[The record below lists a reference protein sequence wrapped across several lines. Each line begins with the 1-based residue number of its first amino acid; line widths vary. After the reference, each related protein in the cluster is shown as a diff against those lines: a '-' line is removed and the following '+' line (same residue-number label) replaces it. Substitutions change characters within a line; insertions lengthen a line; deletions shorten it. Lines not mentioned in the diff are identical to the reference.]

1 VVGAVG
7 NYGSHSQRVFVLV
20 DQECVMGVFFT
31 WEAAEAFGDENR
43 LPLNRLMEYE
53 TRKDYPDHLHLMS
66 AQWDDD
72 WEFQGA
78 WTTKAP
84 DWPTPPKKV
93 RLDHYHAKGNA
104 FHMLRQREFDWEP
117 DLLDLIN
124 PMAPDPTLRSA
135 TAARLPTDRPQ
146 WKPKLA
152 LLKPLTPIGKAGA
165 PVSRDQEQTPASPS
179 VDSTPTEDHPAS
191 FLPSER
197 PKIAPPPPVEKPKL
211 KLTPPAIPNTKNS
224 SGRQDDLT
232 LGKTPT
238 ISCSKK
244 NPLRLKKVG
253 GPTPIPAFQPTL
265 APSLEEITGKS
276 SVELAQ
282 QDPTAMAT
290 KKPVEPEFT
299 GKPKRVWAPKLIFS
313 LAATAICWTAGGLW
327 VLRPEPTAAS
337 VLAEVT
343 TLNNARVI
351 VIEPTM
357 VFFQLDVDPVHQERW
372 IQNLKMDPIP
382 TETPV
387 AIPTYH
393 ALDTWEKPNGFI
405 RPPFGD
411 VEVKDWWKLRL
422 RDVRYGFSRTLD
434 NGSILILDF
443 ESDTIIGWAQAR
455 QLPQVLN

>member
-20 DQECVMGVFFT
+20 DQECVMGIFFT

-152 LLKPLTPIGKAGA
+152 LLNKPLRHRLSIPPRPRTTP
-165 PVSRDQEQTPASPS
+165 
-179 VDSTPTEDHPAS
+179 
-191 FLPSER
+191 LPSCPVNDQRSPR
-197 PKIAPPPPVEKPKL
+197 P
-211 KLTPPAIPNTKNS
+211 
-224 SGRQDDLT
+224 R
-232 LGKTPT
+232 
-238 ISCSKK
+238 
-244 NPLRLKKVG
+244 RLKNR
-253 GPTPIPAFQPTL
+253 
-265 APSLEEITGKS
+265 S
-276 SVELAQ
+276 S
-282 QDPTAMAT
+282 
-290 KKPVEPEFT
+290 
-299 GKPKRVWAPKLIFS
+299 S
-313 LAATAICWTAGGLW
+313 
-327 VLRPEPTAAS
+327 
-337 VLAEVT
+337 
-343 TLNNARVI
+343 
-351 VIEPTM
+351 
-357 VFFQLDVDPVHQERW
+357 
-372 IQNLKMDPIP
+372 
-382 TETPV
+382 
-387 AIPTYH
+387 
-393 ALDTWEKPNGFI
+393 
-405 RPPFGD
+405 
-411 VEVKDWWKLRL
+411 
-422 RDVRYGFSRTLD
+422 
-434 NGSILILDF
+434 
-443 ESDTIIGWAQAR
+443 
-455 QLPQVLN
+455 